1 MLDQEFLTQVQEIL
15 AACTHEDI
23 QKAVFSATLPAGA
36 ESVALDMLR
45 NPIRVVVGLKCVP
58 ISSRSPLALMTSVS
72 YRDTPLPLIAQSL
85 TYVADDHSKLPT
97 LRAYLS
103 QPYNPPVLIFTSSQ
117 PRASSLA
124 EELVLD
130 GVPNIDCLHAGMT
143 EKERDDAVSR
153 MRRGESWVMIS
164 TEVMARG
171 MDFRGVREVINYDF
185 PRSIQSYVHRIGRS
199 AYSVSIVSISALTC
213 PNVL

>member
-1 MLDQEFLTQVQEIL
+1 MRLS
-15 AACTHEDI
+15 
-23 QKAVFSATLPAGA
+23 SAPA
-36 ESVALDMLR
+36 L
-45 NPIRVVVGLKCVP
+45 
-58 ISSRSPLALMTSVS
+58 PLALKFGHSD
-72 YRDTPLPLIAQSL
+72 RDTPLPLIAQSL

-124 EELVLD
+124 EELVLN
-130 GVPNIDCLHAGMT
+130 GIPNVDCLHAGMT
-143 EKERDDAVSR
+143 LKERDDAVSR

-171 MDFRGVREVINYDF
+171 MDFKGVREVINYDF
-185 PRSIQSYVHRIGRS
+185 PRSVQSYVHRIGKLAFSIILCSQIHVTLSRS
-199 AYSVSIVSISALTC
+199 YWSSRSGREGSDIFHRRRRPISEVVSGNLSDSCDHMLRGST
-213 PNVL
+213 LD